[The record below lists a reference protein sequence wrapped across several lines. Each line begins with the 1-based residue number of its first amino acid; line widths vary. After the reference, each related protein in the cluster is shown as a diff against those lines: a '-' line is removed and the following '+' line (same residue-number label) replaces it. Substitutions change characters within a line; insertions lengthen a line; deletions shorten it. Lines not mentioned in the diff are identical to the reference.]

1 MADIQSPEILKCY
14 IHRFGISLSFKDIT
28 SLKICQSQ
36 RYISIEKENSL
47 LEIIK
52 LDTKQ
57 NNVKPVE
64 IESVKQ
70 IVWCTDHSNTVEGSF
85 VCLKQDGSLLCYN
98 KHTKIVLQQ
107 NINEV
112 IVQEDKIDF
121 EDFKLTTYYGNHLIV
136 KIKDELVVMEIQQA
150 GYKIMTSI
158 VIPNNPVAHN
168 VYDILTDFVAVF
180 DSETTI
186 ITVYNI
192 TNGDIVA
199 TVNLSRTNIET
210 DRMLS
215 WGFTPDLKYLIVMEN
230 TFTITSI
237 NIESYTQQFP
247 SCVTKTKLQDIQ
259 FSNNEVLN
267 TIHVGDSTWRRK
279 LLTIHDQNSKLPTK
293 PWYFENKSNSSNV
306 KPQTSRWRAS
316 GFWKKS
322 RTKSQSSISKL
333 EGDKKIHLPAT
344 LQGMNIVDFVVGKF
358 SVSLHLQSPKEN
370 VICVC
375 DIQKQ
380 TYNIQR
386 LPVKCFVMLSAQ
398 SQFPHLV
405 AMETHLTCIVPCIEQ
420 EEFVSLMMTYAGA
433 SVADVLCHIN
443 KWGRCSLPLHT
454 LEIGVKHRQLD
465 TVVFFLK
472 SKENLFSST
481 KSYMTSPASPPVAS
495 PSWSFSSN
503 HYDNIIQL
511 QPALELLIQSISD
524 NLTDSQSQD
533 FVKRLS
539 DITLEFLYGLLSDAL
554 DVQESVKYKM
564 NNESE
569 VEDMKKSIDV
579 ILEDIADIRQCLRKI
594 ERERKLK
601 DGIEEVKRVPDTDH
615 KALGNKTDDEIIQDA
630 VLSNT
635 IPTVQ
640 ASLLEKGDNSR
651 ADINHITNCSIVK
664 AVKYLW
670 EKQSKPAIAILS
682 NLGLNVNSKLWE
694 VAAICEDRTIRDF
707 IIEELT
713 GRKCLTEEQMEIVE
727 YVNELEKKYPT
738 SSFSSAVKDARKQEV
753 PLDRLENI
761 FLSFGDSPE
770 YDLSSECGDLSAM
783 VSEDHQNIGKYS
795 HVLLDWVQRWDP
807 DTKDLVIMVED
818 PKELKLVHLRYLLR
832 YNKLEKLLLWIQK
845 AVEKDFPIMHQLLE
859 HLAECTSYIKLVI
872 TEACAR
878 KGVFLKTE
886 EFNTL
891 VSDLRLVGGAL
902 ELPHPLSNST
912 LEELENFHRD
922 FIQYCVKNNLPTVV
936 WQYCT
941 THKLSYSWLK
951 KFLHSNEECCWLSM
965 LVSMYRLRHKPNDCS
980 AMVDASI
987 SNGQL
992 IWSLKKPEIG
1002 EIVKNGEVLTAMATA
1017 MYSENKLQQIV
1028 GDQNSAPVILG
1039 IENTEL
1045 EKALQ
1050 IFPKLH
1056 SALFPALAKE
1066 SAQNDVTIY
1075 QLLMDNAP
1083 FDPRKLFGWQPVN
1096 TLASDESPKEMPYF
1110 SQPDLVNKYGYT
1122 EKIRYMYYL
1131 KQGRPSFAFVSFL
1144 AEAYDMEPTGITQ
1157 QRIQDATNTA
1167 LWIGVKNFSNTQVAS
1182 TCVVFM
1188 EMLGQDTCILRTY
1201 LQVGNEILSDLNS
1214 NVTGNVDKRK
1224 ELVQKNDNDIVSW
1237 ICACVLRRGKNAKL
1251 LLQKLEDAILNN
1263 LDKENINRTSF
1274 EAGQKWTIAV
1284 LFCHLL
1290 HIPLT
1295 TKYLEL
1301 TAKSDR
1307 WLPFLWFSQ
1316 MHQYSKEQLQS
1327 QLYHFKSQHLQQHL
1341 HYVIENAEVKAQG
1354 AKVTEKSHDKK
1365 KGNKDVRSTLYS
1377 RIGLAKDINQE
1388 RSSSED
1394 EIETQDVSNSSM
1406 DIDETELII
1415 RDSEAVSDDLFSVVF
1430 HAQSSRS
1437 PWKYLLVSGV
1447 TVYNPILTELAVC
1460 LENASLITCMCG
1472 WLVCMMNE
1480 QEHDRFLEDYGKT
1493 IWKWNMKHLNHLIE
1507 IYLKHKWNR
1516 TLMTCFHIFLP
1527 DCTILPF
1534 LKFSAELIDT
1544 RDHTLCR
1551 KHLQEFKEAVSM
1563 AASSD
1568 GNDYQQT
1575 TVLHDSDWIQQT
1587 TYKILLHHFTHTTNL
1602 YDLHQLL
1609 RILDTESA
1617 VLLFKFD
1624 VPDFGK
1630 LSRLLNIAVNNQI
1643 LDVNFPQL
1651 ISSKDQFDTECQRI
1665 VMVMIQ
1671 RGFFQAARDLST
1683 AAKLN
1688 SDHVTL
1694 SEVRNKKQ
1702 QLEKSSV
1709 WKSATARNKFW
1720 LQCYQIFKKNKA
1732 ESITSQ
1738 FYKEEAE
1745 KIEDFLEKSFL
1756 YQLCLDNLES
1766 CKDPPP
1772 YEELYRQMW
1781 MCRIQYKTKHKGTVP
1796 TVEDMD
1802 DVFQS
1807 TETIK
1812 QHHSKKDLL
1821 CFGKLPQKSEID
1833 SSLNIKEDTALNG
1846 IMEELLENGQ
1856 VCECCHLSA
1865 EFKHYNRDLTIILT
1879 CIRLALGE
1887 VSIRENMDMD
1897 MVNLV
1902 SGGPGKLHRA
1912 SVSMPAMLTK
1922 SSSSGNLMVPMGPV
1936 TYSCFGIEM
1945 EKVVVT
1951 METLCSHCNHGNQFC
1966 KQIINCFIISLVLA
1980 TSYESVVNSEAFDIL
1995 RSLLETNFLHKVKLA
2010 ADFLSNSSLSPAE
2023 VAGFLSESFVT
2034 SYKVKHG
2041 LIAVKDKRELI
2052 FDESIGVVTQF
2063 IKLCSDPSLLGDRLL
2078 DAVTSLS
2085 VDQDL
2090 MSPKVLAM
2098 QTDLLILAHSCHTVA
2113 CNMEGISNVLRAAR
2127 AMTACLQSTQQFS
2140 LMVQLL
2146 TGIGRFGEMTYIFDS
2161 IKQNERFELLL
2172 KKGIDRE
2179 DSLKLAMLD
2188 YLKRYHPKDKETYDM
2203 VAHNFMLH
2211 RQIAQTLETRA
2222 NSTLDGLKGKT
2233 LENIPDVQTTLQNII
2248 QYFTDAAER
2257 YFKEK
2262 CVRHAQK
2269 CVRQARL
2276 VALQLHYLPA
2286 GNQLL
2291 HLSDEEAD
2299 DVICQ
2304 HPKFLEALILSQ
2316 SYGRRSCWSD
2326 ALCHNVIMNGDFRYL
2341 KDFKQHLKLSPTQ
2354 IKEAAER
2361 YQHTPNKTNSSMN
2374 NLKKLLTFCKDIKL
2388 QYSLAVEFSLKDIVT
2403 SLENGD
2409 SGAYIK
2415 DIIAN
2420 KT

>member
-1 MADIQSPEILKCY
+1 MADIKSPEILKCY
-14 IHRFGISLSFKDIT
+14 IHRFGISLPFKDII

-57 NNVKPVE
+57 SNVKPVE
-64 IESVKQ
+64 IEGIKQ
-70 IVWCTDHSNTVEGSF
+70 IVWNTDHSNTVEGSF

-98 KHTKIVLQQ
+98 QHTDIALQQ

-112 IVQEDKIDF
+112 IVQEGKIDF
-121 EDFKLTTYYGNHLIV
+121 KDFKLASYYGNHLIV

-150 GYKIMTSI
+150 GYKVVTSI
-158 VIPNNPVAHN
+158 VIPNNPIAHN

-180 DSETTI
+180 DCETTI
-186 ITVYNI
+186 ITLYNI

-215 WGFTPDLKYLIVMEN
+215 WRFTPDLKYLVVMEN
-230 TFTITSI
+230 TLTVTSI
-237 NIESYTQQFP
+237 NLENYIQQFP
-247 SCVTKTKLQDIQ
+247 SCVTRTKLKDLQ

-293 PWYFENKSNSSNV
+293 PWITEHKSNNSSSNT
-306 KPQTSRWRAS
+306 KPQTARWRVS

-322 RTKSQSSISKL
+322 RTKSQNTIANL

-344 LQGMNIVDFVVGKF
+344 LQGMNIVDIVIGKF

-386 LPVKCFVMLSAQ
+386 LPVNCFVMLSIQ

-405 AMETHLTCIVPCIEQ
+405 AMETHLTCIIPCIEQ
-420 EEFVSLMMTYAGA
+420 EEFVSMMMAYAGA

-481 KSYMTSPASPPVAS
+481 KSFVTSPASPPVAC

-511 QPALELLIQSISD
+511 QPALELLIQSVSD

-569 VEDMKKSIDV
+569 IEDMKKSIDV
-579 ILEDIADIRQCLRKI
+579 ILEDIADIRQCLRQI
-594 ERERKLK
+594 EREKKLK
-601 DGIEEVKRVPDTDH
+601 DGKVEVKRVPETGHD
-615 KALGNKTDDEIIQDA
+615 ALENKTVDEIIQDA

-640 ASLLEKGDNSR
+640 ASLLGKGDNSK
-651 ADINHITNCSIVK
+651 ADINHITNSSIVR

-682 NLGLNVNSKLWE
+682 NLGLNVISKLWE
-694 VAAICEDRTIRDF
+694 VAAISEDRTIRNF

-713 GRKCLTEEQMEIVE
+713 GRKCLTEEQMEIVK
-727 YVNELEKKYPT
+727 YVTELEKKYPS

-753 PLDRLENI
+753 PLDRIENI
-761 FLSFGDSPE
+761 FLSFGASPE

-783 VSEDHQNIGKYS
+783 VSEDHQNTGKYS
-795 HVLLDWVQRWDP
+795 HVLLDWVQKWDP
-807 DTKDLVIMVED
+807 DTKDLVIMEED
-818 PKELKLVHLRYLLR
+818 TKEVKLVHLRYLLR

-859 HLAECTSYIKLVI
+859 HLDECTSYIKLVI

-878 KGVFLKTE
+878 
-886 EFNTL
+886 
-891 VSDLRLVGGAL
+891 
-902 ELPHPLSNST
+902 
-912 LEELENFHRD
+912 
-922 FIQYCVKNNLPTVV
+922 
-936 WQYCT
+936 
-941 THKLSYSWLK
+941 LSYSWLK
-951 KFLHSNEECCWLSM
+951 KFIQSNEECCWLSM
-965 LVSMYRLRHKPNDCS
+965 LASMYRLRHKPNDCS

-992 IWSLKKPEIG
+992 IWSLNKPEIG
-1002 EIVKNGEVLTAMATA
+1002 EIMKNGEVLTAMATV

-1028 GDQNSAPVILG
+1028 GDQNSSPAIPG

-1056 SALFPALAKE
+1056 SALFPALTKE
-1066 SAQNDVTIY
+1066 STQNDVTIY

-1110 SQPDLVNKYGYT
+1110 SQPDLVTKYGYT

-1224 ELVQKNDNDIVSW
+1224 ELVQKNENDIVSW
-1237 ICACVLRRGKNAKL
+1237 ICACVLRRGKHAKL
-1251 LLQKLEDAILNN
+1251 LLQKLEEAILND

-1365 KGNKDVRSTLYS
+1365 KGNKDVRSNLYS

-1388 RSSSED
+1388 RSSSDD
-1394 EIETQDVSNSSM
+1394 EIEIQDVRNSSPE
-1406 DIDETELII
+1406 IDETELII

-1493 IWKWNMKHLNHLIE
+1493 IWKWNIKNLNHLIE

-1516 TLMTCFHIFLP
+1516 TLMTCFHLFLP

-1551 KHLQEFKEAVSM
+1551 KHLQEFKEAVSL
-1563 AASSD
+1563 AASSE
-1568 GNDYQQT
+1568 GNDYQQK

-1609 RILDTESA
+1609 KILDTESA

-1624 VPDFGK
+1624 VSDFGK

-1651 ISSKDQFDTECQRI
+1651 ISSKDQFDTECQRV

-1702 QLEKSSV
+1702 QLQKSS
-1709 WKSATARNKFW
+1709 
-1720 LQCYQIFKKNKA
+1720 
-1732 ESITSQ
+1732 
-1738 FYKEEAE
+1738 EEAE

-1756 YQLCLDNLES
+1756 YQLCLDHLES

-1781 MCRIQYKTKHKGTVP
+1781 MCRIQYKTKQKGTMP

-1807 TETIK
+1807 TNTIK
-1812 QHHSKKDLL
+1812 QHHNKKDLL

-1912 SVSMPAMLTK
+1912 SVSSPALLTK
-1922 SSSSGNLMVPMGPV
+1922 SSSSSNLMVPMGPI

-1980 TSYESVVNSEAFDIL
+1980 TSYESVVTSEAFDIL
-1995 RSLLETNFLHKVKLA
+1995 RSLLETDFQHKVKLA

-2034 SYKVKHG
+2034 FYKVKHG
-2041 LIAVKDKRELI
+2041 LITVQDKRELI
-2052 FDESIGVVTQF
+2052 FDESIGVVTKF
-2063 IKLCSDPSLLGDRLL
+2063 IKLCPDPSLLGDRLL

-2127 AMTACLQSTQQFS
+2127 AMTSCLQSTQQFS

-2146 TGIGRFGEMTYIFDS
+2146 TGIGRFGEMIYIFDS
-2161 IKQNERFELLL
+2161 IKQNEQFELLL

-2179 DSLKLAMLD
+2179 DSLKLAILD

-2203 VAHNFMLH
+2203 
-2211 RQIAQTLETRA
+2211 TLETRA
-2222 NSTLDGLKGKT
+2222 YSTLDGLKGKT
-2233 LENIPDVQTTLQNII
+2233 LENTQDVQTTLQNIV
-2248 QYFTDAAER
+2248 QYFTDAAES

-2361 YQHTPNKTNSSMN
+2361 YQHTPNKTNSSLN